1 MIKARINIVLIFS
14 IMILPMSCV
23 EIIDIELDSTY
34 RRLVVYGEISTD
46 SVRHT
51 IELSSTTDYFYNQAP
66 PPVKNASILI
76 TFNDTVIILTE
87 SATHPGTYQ
96 TPNAFRGVPGT
107 TYYLDIA
114 DVDIDEDGITEQYN
128 AETTMPV
135 IARAD
140 SISLIRF
147 ITPFFS
153 GFQVALWS
161 PEPPGVHYYNYK
173 LLRNGMLINRNLSD
187 FTVQTDEFFSNNYI
201 SGVPVG
207 FLNDDDPAEFIL
219 PGDTVALE
227 INSITRE
234 YYDFI
239 TEAQNEIFGNNPLFS
254 GPPANVSSNLT
265 NGAVGIFSA
274 YAVNRVITIAKGSPP
289 AGDGPLENSASN

>member
-1 MIKARINIVLIFS
+1 MRKASINIILIFS
-14 IMILPMSCV
+14 IMILPISCV

-34 RRLVVYGEISTD
+34 RRLVVYGEITTD

-51 IELSSTTDYFYNQAP
+51 IELSSTTDYFYNQSP
-66 PPVKNASILI
+66 PPLINASVSIA
-76 TFNDTVIILTE
+76 FNDTSIILTE
-87 SATHPGTYQ
+87 SAANPGTYQ

-107 TYYLDIA
+107 TYYLDISN
-114 DVDIDEDGITEQYN
+114 VDIDEDGTIEQYN

-135 IARAD
+135 IESAD
-140 SISLIRF
+140 SISLNRF

-161 PEPPGVHYYNYK
+161 PEPSGVQYYNYK
-173 LLRNGMLINRNLSD
+173 LLRNGELINRNLSD
-187 FTVQTDEFFSNNYI
+187 FTIQPDDFFKNNYI

-207 FLNDDDPAEFIL
+207 FLNDDDPIEFIL
-219 PGDTVALE
+219 PGDTVTLE

-239 TEAQNEIFGNNPLFS
+239 FEAQNELFGNNPLFS
-254 GPPANVSSNLT
+254 GPPANVSSNLS
-265 NGAVGIFSA
+265 NGAVGIFTA
-274 YAVNRVITIAKGSPP
+274 YAVDKVSTILKGPFP
-289 AGDGPLENSASN
+289 AGAGPF